1 MIIFCHIYLFI
12 ILLLILFYIFVYI
25 FQYVFT
31 YYFYLLIYSII
42 YVFFIFTFSFRSF
55 IHSTNIIMLTW
66 RNSAEFLYFI
76 SQKYHRLGLKMQ
88 SRHRMSSALMV
99 QGSSRTTVSSP
110 TVLELLLYTPMEIC
124 AILMEFQSPSQQ
136 SSLMVIHS
144 ILASPPKLQFYIPYC
159 TVTVLPTCYYCI
171 SFTSKPPQRSQL

>member
-1 MIIFCHIYLFI
+1 MIIFCHFYYLLFYYLFYLYICVYISICIYLLFLFI
-12 ILLLILFYIFVYI
+12 
-25 FQYVFT
+25 
-31 YYFYLLIYSII
+31 IYSII

-110 TVLELLLYTPMEIC
+110 TVLELLLTTP
-124 AILMEFQSPSQQ
+124 QWKYVPSWW
-136 SSLMVIHS
+136 SSSHQANKAHS
-144 ILASPPKLQFYIPYC
+144 W
-159 TVTVLPTCYYCI
+159 
-171 SFTSKPPQRSQL
+171 